1 MSPNESWLSESLS
14 VYVDVFTASKEASS
28 EIITSV
34 GSLVIF
40 PSVSS
45 PSSLASETSVEE
57 LPGFRAETTAV
68 FLNPPESIA
77 SWEIV
82 KVAV

>member
-1 MSPNESWLSESLS
+1 MSPNEIWPSESLS

-28 EIITSV
+28 EITTSV
-34 GSLVIF
+34 GSFVIL
-40 PSVSS
+40 PSLSS
-45 PSSLASETSVEE
+45 LSSLASVTSVEE

-77 SWEIV
+77 AWEIV
-82 KVAV
+82 